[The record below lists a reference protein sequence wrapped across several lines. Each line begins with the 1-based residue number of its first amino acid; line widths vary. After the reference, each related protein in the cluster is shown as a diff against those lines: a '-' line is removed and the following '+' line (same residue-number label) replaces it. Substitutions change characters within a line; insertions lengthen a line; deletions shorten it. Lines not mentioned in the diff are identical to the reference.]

1 MARGAVWMI
10 LFKWVER
17 GLGLI
22 STLILVRLLSPADFG
37 VVAMGL
43 SFIFMG
49 ELLAAFSFDVAL
61 IQNQRATP
69 NHYHSAWTLNVAL
82 GAGIAAFM
90 LLLASPIAGFYGRP
104 EVFPVVCVLALGPL
118 LASLENIGV
127 VAFRKD
133 LEFRKEFLFQVSRKV
148 IGFVVTVPLAFWLR
162 SYWALV
168 AGILAS
174 KLGGTLVSYWAHP
187 FRPRVS
193 FSEIRSLMNFSRWLL
208 LNNVVGFLKERSSDF
223 VIGRLNGPAALGLYN
238 VSYEFSNLPTNEIG
252 APINRALL
260 PGYAKLKDDP
270 VQVRITFANVAGVL
284 AVIAIP
290 VGAGMFAV
298 APFLVPVLLGQKW
311 LGGVPLMEILSLNS
325 ALLVFHGNIVTL
337 LIASGHPAAVMRT
350 NAYFV
355 GLLLVGMLL
364 LVPRFG
370 ALGAAWSALAAC
382 VLSTPIYLYQLRHFV
397 GIPMRRFLEVVIRP
411 VLAAIV
417 MILAVRFALPDYD
430 TAMSTASAGIVLAGG
445 VVLGML
451 TYGLALI
458 GLWFAGGRPP
468 GGERVLLEQV
478 TSRLA
483 ARKAASAG

>member
-1 MARGAVWMI
+1 MI

-69 NHYHSAWTLNVAL
+69 DHYHSAWTLNVAL

-133 LEFRKEFLFQVSRKV
+133 LEFRKEFLLQVSRKV

-168 AGILAS
+168 AGILAA

-193 FSEIRSLMNFSRWLL
+193 FSEVRSLMNFSRWLL

-270 VQVRITFANVAGVL
+270 GQVRITFANVAGVL

-290 VGAGMFAV
+290 
-298 APFLVPVLLGQKW
+298 
-311 LGGVPLMEILSLNS
+311 
-325 ALLVFHGNIVTL
+325 
-337 LIASGHPAAVMRT
+337 
-350 NAYFV
+350 
-355 GLLLVGMLL
+355 
-364 LVPRFG
+364 
-370 ALGAAWSALAAC
+370 
-382 VLSTPIYLYQLRHFV
+382 
-397 GIPMRRFLEVVIRP
+397 
-411 VLAAIV
+411 
-417 MILAVRFALPDYD
+417 
-430 TAMSTASAGIVLAGG
+430 
-445 VVLGML
+445 
-451 TYGLALI
+451 
-458 GLWFAGGRPP
+458 
-468 GGERVLLEQV
+468 
-478 TSRLA
+478 
-483 ARKAASAG
+483 